1 MANFFKVFGLGVL
14 YVVTFPLMVLLLA
27 LYAAYCLIMF
37 IYMGVRSIISFFSGG
52 TPMGDMKEDVEA
64 KRILLARKMKEEA
77 IENILISPNSQF
89 GYQQNISQ
97 PEANTPI
104 QEETKP
110 EDDVF
115 PDTYEDKEE
124 TSVDG
129 DNNDDFAS

>member
-1 MANFFKVFGLGVL
+1 
-14 YVVTFPLMVLLLA
+14 
-27 LYAAYCLIMF
+27 
-37 IYMGVRSIISFFSGG
+37 
-52 TPMGDMKEDVEA
+52 MGDMKEDVEA

-89 GYQQNISQ
+89 GYQQNIPQ
-97 PEANTPI
+97 PEANTPT

-124 TSVDG
+124 TPVDG